1 MAILFFIVFIDLVGF
16 GMIIPLLPFY
26 SEHFG
31 ADPFVVGL
39 VMASYSLAQFAAAP
53 FWGRLSD
60 RVGRRPVLIVSL
72 AGGAAAYIW
81 LGYADELW
89 MLFAARL
96 AGGAM
101 AGNISAAFAYMA
113 DITTPENRAKGMG
126 LIGAAFGLGFIAGPA
141 IGGLLAGSDPALA
154 DYRTPALAAAGL
166 SFLALGMS
174 FAILKESLSQEVR
187 RRMAEK
193 PRAQRWAQFR
203 AALARPRVGGLI
215 GLTFLA
221 TFVFAGMEATFAL
234 WSNRQ
239 FGWGPA
245 QNGYLFAF
253 IGILSAT
260 IQGGFIGRLAKKFGE
275 ARLIIFGT
283 GALAIGL
290 GLIPFSTSLPY
301 LLGAMVFLG
310 IGFSVMSPS
319 LNSLVSLQVGAEDQG
334 GIMGINR
341 SANTLAR
348 VLGPAW
354 AGYLFATLG
363 RNWPYF
369 SGALLMGLV
378 FLLAARGLKPF
389 LTKDEPPKAF
399 QD

>member
-1 MAILFFIVFIDLVGF
+1 MFILLFILFIDTVGF
-16 GMIIPLLPFY
+16 GMINPLLPFY
-26 SEHFG
+26 AEHFG
-31 ADPFVVGL
+31 ASPFVVGL

-72 AGGAAAYIW
+72 AGGAAAYVW

-101 AGNISAAFAYMA
+101 AGSITAVFAYIT

-126 LIGAAFGLGFIAGPA
+126 RLGAAFSLAFIAGPA
-141 IGGLLAGSDPALA
+141 LVGLLAGSDPALA
-154 DYRTPALAAAGL
+154 DYRTPMLAAAGF
-166 SFLALGMS
+166 SFLAFGIS
-174 FAILKESLSQEVR
+174 FFILKESLSKEKR
-187 RRMAEK
+187 RRLAEK
-193 PRAQRWAQFR
+193 PRSQRWAQFR
-203 AALARPRVGGLI
+203 AALAQPNMGRLI
-215 GLTFLA
+215 VLIFLT
-221 TFVFAGMEATFAL
+221 TFVFAGMEATLAI

-245 QNGYLFAF
+245 QNGYFFAF

-260 IQGGFIGRLAKKFGE
+260 IQGGLIGRLTKKFGE
-275 ARLIIFGT
+275 ARLIIFGIGLFT
-283 GALAIGL
+283 IGL
-290 GLIPFSTSLPY
+290 GLIPFSSSLLY
-301 LLGAMVFLG
+301 FSLAMIFIV
-310 IGFSVMSPS
+310 IGFSLRSPS
-319 LNSLVSLQVGAEDQG
+319 LNSLFSFQGKDEDKG
-334 GIMGINR
+334 SIMGINR
-341 SANTLAR
+341 STNTLAKAF
-348 VLGPAW
+348 GPAC

-363 RNWPYF
+363 RNWTYF

>member
-1 MAILFFIVFIDLVGF
+1 MAVLFFIVFIDLVGF

-26 SEHFG
+26 AEHFG
-31 ADPFVVGL
+31 ADPFIVGL
-39 VMASYSLAQFAAAP
+39 VMGSYSLAQFAAAP

-72 AGGAAAYIW
+72 AGAAVAYVW
-81 LGYADELW
+81 LGYADKLW
-89 MLFAARL
+89 ILFAARI

-141 IGGLLAGSDPALA
+141 LGGLLAGSDPALA

-174 FAILKESLSQEVR
+174 FAILKESLSPEVR
-187 RRMAEK
+187 QRLAEK
-193 PRAQRWAQFR
+193 PRSQRWAQFR
-203 AALARPRVGGLI
+203 AALARPRVGGII

-290 GLIPFSTSLPY
+290 GLIPLSTSIAY
-301 LLGAMVFLG
+301 LLVAMIFLG

-334 GIMGINR
+334 GIMGVNR

-354 AGYLFATLG
+354 AGFLFATLG

-369 SGALLMGLV
+369 GGALLMAMV

-389 LTKDEPPKAF
+389 LTKNEPPKAG
-399 QD
+399 D

>member
-26 SEHFG
+26 AEHFG

-72 AGGAAAYIW
+72 AGGAAAYVW

-89 MLFAARL
+89 ILFAARL

-141 IGGLLAGSDPALA
+141 LGGLLAGSDPALA

-174 FAILKESLSQEVR
+174 FAVLKESLSQEVR
-187 RRMAEK
+187 RRLAEK

-203 AALARPRVGGLI
+203 AALAQPKVIRLI

-234 WSNRQ
+234 WSNRR

-253 IGILSAT
+253 VGILSAT

-290 GLIPFSTSLPY
+290 GLIPFSTSLTLSFGGDDLPRHRFFGDVAVPQQPCFPSGRRRRPGRHNGGKP
-301 LLGAMVFLG
+301 LGQYAGPGPRSRLGGLPVRDAWPELAVFQRRPADG
-310 IGFSVMSPS
+310 IGVSPGDPRS
-319 LNSLVSLQVGAEDQG
+319 QAVFDQG
-334 GIMGINR
+334 R
-341 SANTLAR
+341 
-348 VLGPAW
+348 
-354 AGYLFATLG
+354 
-363 RNWPYF
+363 
-369 SGALLMGLV
+369 
-378 FLLAARGLKPF
+378 AA
-389 LTKDEPPKAF
+389 
-399 QD
+399 

>member
-26 SEHFG
+26 AEHFG

-72 AGGAAAYIW
+72 AGAAAAYVW
-81 LGYADELW
+81 LGYADQLW

-141 IGGLLAGSDPALA
+141 LGGLLAGSDPALA

-174 FAILKESLSQEVR
+174 FAILKESLSKELR
-187 RRMAEK
+187 RRLAEK

-203 AALARPRVGGLI
+203 AALARPKVGKLI

-221 TFVFAGMEATFAL
+221 TFVFAGMEATFAM

-260 IQGGFIGRLAKKFGE
+260 IQGGLIGRLAKKFGE

-283 GALAIGL
+283 GSLAIGL
-290 GLIPFSTSLPY
+290 GLIPFSSSLPY
-301 LLGAMVFLG
+301 LLVAMIFLG

-354 AGYLFATLG
+354 AGFLFATLG
-363 RNWPYF
+363 RDWPYF

-378 FLLAARGLKPF
+378 FLLAGRSLKPF
-389 LTKDEPPKAF
+389 LTKVGAPKP

>member
-1 MAILFFIVFIDLVGF
+1 MAVLFFIVFIDLVGF

-26 SEHFG
+26 AEHFG

-72 AGGAAAYIW
+72 AGAAAAYIW

-89 MLFAARL
+89 ILFAARL

-113 DITTPENRAKGMG
+113 DITTPENRARGMG

-141 IGGLLAGSDPALA
+141 LGGLLAGSDPALA

-166 SFLALGMS
+166 SFLALAMS
-174 FAILKESLSQEVR
+174 FAILKESLSKEVR
-187 RRMAEK
+187 RRLAEK
-193 PRAQRWAQFR
+193 PRSQRWAQFR

-260 IQGGFIGRLAKKFGE
+260 IQGGLIGRLAKKFGE

-290 GLIPFSTSLPY
+290 GLIPFSSSLPY
-301 LLGAMVFLG
+301 LLVAMIFLG

-354 AGYLFATLG
+354 AGFLFATLG

-369 SGALLMGLV
+369 SGALLMGGV
-378 FLLAARGLKPF
+378 FLLAARSLRPF
-389 LTKDEPPKAF
+389 LTKD
-399 QD
+399 